1 MIQYLIVCPLV
12 FVAGLVDSIAGGGGL
27 IALPAYLIAGVPA
40 HMALGT
46 NKMSSAMGTVVS
58 TARFAR
64 NGYLRGKMLMA
75 ACSAAAALIGSALG
89 AHLALMVSEEIIKH
103 MMIVVLPIVAFY
115 VLRNKDMGENEKT
128 GTIPQVKVFAIC
140 IAAAFFIGGY
150 DGFYGPGTGTFLILI
165 LTGAARLDTRSAS
178 AQTKVINLSSN
189 IAALVTFIATGNVF
203 YPLGLTAGVCSIAGH
218 YIGAGMV
225 AHNGKRWCVRLS
237 FWYWPCCLSRSSAEN
252 KRSMDY
258 EMEKIYINHHHG
270 SGGPGQQH
278 VR

>member
-1 MIQYLIVCPLV
+1 
-12 FVAGLVDSIAGGGGL
+12 
-27 IALPAYLIAGVPA
+27 
-40 HMALGT
+40 
-46 NKMSSAMGTVVS
+46 
-58 TARFAR
+58 
-64 NGYLRGKMLMA
+64 MA

-128 GTIPQVKVFAIC
+128 GTIPQAKVFAIC

-178 AQTKVINLSSN
+178 AQTKVINLASN

-225 AHNGKRWCVRLS
+225 AHNGKKVVRPVVLLVLAVL
-237 FWYWPCCLSRSSAEN
+237 FV
-252 KRSMDY
+252 
-258 EMEKIYINHHHG
+258 KII
-270 SGGPGQQH
+270 SGK
-278 VR
+278 